1 MACERGSPTS
11 TRFSNC
17 VPFTS
22 LFPLIMKIGM
32 ILLYIGLKLQKI
44 SQQPESV
51 PLTLFRMKLNPHYI
65 IFSDGSNNFQVA
77 IPGYSLCNPLI
88 CRNKVVAMHIIKGVV
103 LHPFEKFIIE
113 RFYFIPSHV
122 RDLCRM
128 ILYLYYL
135 TAYPTE
141 PLILAAFITD
151 ICKQLHPETNA
162 QGRLLLYIN
171 LIIQLLPEMEMF

>member
-22 LFPLIMKIGM
+22 LFPLIRKIGM

-51 PLTLFRMKLNPHYI
+51 PLTLFRMELNPHYI

-77 IPGYSLCNPLI
+77 IPGYSLCNPFI
-88 CRNKVVAMHIIKGVV
+88 FRNKVVAMHIIKGVV
-103 LHPFEKFIIE
+103 LHPFKKFIIE
-113 RFYFIPSHV
+113 RFYFIPSYV

-128 ILYLYYL
+128 ILYLYYS
-135 TAYPTE
+135 AANPTK
-141 PLILAAFITD
+141 PLILATFITD
-151 ICKQLHPETNA
+151 ICKQLHSKTDA
-162 QGRLLLYIN
+162 QDRLFLYSN
-171 LIIQLLPEMEMF
+171 LIIQPVPELILL